1 MTLIAKAETPQTEQL
16 RRTVARPVDLEA
28 ASFEFAEEVKSMRL
42 WQRIRL
48 INELTAVVDH
58 AESPAAKA
66 VALGDGLR
74 RPKDPADHQTGALM
88 QVIFSPW
95 ASKDVAVVCD

>member
-1 MTLIAKAETPQTEQL
+1 
-16 RRTVARPVDLEA
+16 
-28 ASFEFAEEVKSMRL
+28 
-42 WQRIRL
+42 
-48 INELTAVVDH
+48 
-58 AESPAAKA
+58 
-66 VALGDGLR
+66 LGDGLR